1 MIQKRKKFRLIG
13 LILILIG
20 SIYLSYKF
28 FIYVKIKKLNEE
40 NIITYFKQY
49 NNLGNQLEVKSEYL
63 MVLEIP
69 KLNLKQGIYNKNDI
83 RNTIEQNVSIL
94 NESIKIDNQN
104 SLLILAAHSGNSIY
118 SYFRNLSKLSLNDML
133 IIYYEGKR
141 YIYKINNIY
150 QMKKTIDLKLLDIKI
165 NKLKLENINKKI
177 VLVTCLDD
185 DTYLI
190 IEAMNT

>member
-150 QMKKTIDLKLLDIKI
+150 QMKKTIDLKLLDIK
-165 NKLKLENINKKI
+165 NNKI

>member
-1 MIQKRKKFRLIG
+1 MIQKRKKIKLIG
-13 LILILIG
+13 LVLILIG
-20 SIYLSYKF
+20 IIPLTHKL
-28 FIYVKIKKLNEE
+28 FIYIKIKKLNEE
-40 NIITYFKQY
+40 NIVTYFKQY
-49 NNLGNQLEVKSEYL
+49 NNLGNQLEVKSDYL

-69 KLNLKQGIYNKNDI
+69 KINLKQGIYNKNDI

-118 SYFRNLSKLSLNDML
+118 SYFRSLSKLGLNDII

-141 YIYKINNIY
+141 YIYKINKIY
-150 QMKKTIDLKLLDIKI
+150 EMKKVIDFKLSDIKN
-165 NKLKLENINKKI
+165 NKII
-177 VLVTCLDD
+177 LVTCLDN

-190 IEAMNT
+190 TEALNT